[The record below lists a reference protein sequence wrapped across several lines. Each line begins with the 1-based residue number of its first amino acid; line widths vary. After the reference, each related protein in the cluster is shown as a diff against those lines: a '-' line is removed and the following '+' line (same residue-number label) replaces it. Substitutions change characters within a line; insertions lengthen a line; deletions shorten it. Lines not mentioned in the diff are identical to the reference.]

1 MLHVVE
7 LALPMRRPFVTAT
20 GTLPERR
27 TLLIGVEA
35 GDSTGWAESAPYPGQ
50 GPGSIDRVWS
60 IATSSERGEVM
71 ALPAVTN
78 AIVDRTARSLGESL
92 WRRLGGKRG
101 AVQAGLAIGATPNT
115 LDEVEEAVRA
125 GYRAV
130 KLKIRPGHDVEVV
143 RWVRERFPDLEVGV
157 DANGSYRSET
167 DAALDAIDRLGVAYI
182 EQPYPAHDLVAHRL
196 LRERVR
202 ATVALDESIQ
212 SIDDAVAVM
221 SSAAADL
228 LVVKAGR
235 LGIAQAATIHDLAV
249 DRGLRVKPSGLIET
263 GIGRAFTMAL
273 ATLPGSVFPD
283 LAPADAFLEVDPVA
297 SSPALSRGTMMPPES
312 PGIGCAPD
320 FVVAAPFMVRSCSRP
335 FGVPEEPPFG
345 VR

>member
-1 MLHVVE
+1 MLHVAE
-7 LALPMRRPFVTAT
+7 LALPLRRPFVTAT

-35 GDSTGWAESAPYPGQ
+35 EDATGWAEAAPYPGQ
-50 GPGSIDRVWS
+50 GPGSIDQVWS
-60 IATSSERGEVM
+60 IATSGEMREVM

-78 AIVDRTARSLGESL
+78 AIADWAARSVGEPL
-92 WRRLGGKRG
+92 WRRLGGKRRV
-101 AVQAGLAIGATPNT
+101 VQAGLAIGATPNT
-115 LDEVEEAVRA
+115 LDEVEEAVRG
-125 GYRAV
+125 GYRTV
-130 KLKIRPGHDVEVV
+130 KLKIRPEHDVEVV
-143 RWVRERFPDLEVGV
+143 RRVRERFPALEIGV

-182 EQPYPAHDLVAHRL
+182 EQPYPAHDLTAHRS

-202 ATVALDESIQ
+202 TPVALDESIQ

-228 LVVKAGR
+228 LVVKPGR
-235 LGIAQAATIHDLAV
+235 LGIAQAGTIHDLAV

-335 FGVPEEPPFG
+335 FGVPDTRSFG
-345 VR
+345 AR